1 MSVFLHLL
9 LLVPSVAGVSLSLT
23 SGEVCEGAVATWT
36 CVVNNSYDG
45 VSVAWRNNGEIAYP
59 LNTLAPLGPDSP
71 FNATLTSINS
81 STIISIATATVTD
94 IVNGSLLECSDS
106 RFNSPSTNVTLILKH
121 PEAANLSSPVF
132 HDDGI
137 RVSWS
142 GATCLSSLS
151 LSVHLSSVYEVD
163 VKNVAGTTHYDF
175 IPVTS
180 GEYSFGLTSVDYSGN
195 DIGSMN
201 STSIPW
207 KEPKISVDTN
217 VNNNIANFTIRNN
230 DDERPPV
237 TNCSITFDDVLKSCV
252 MNNIVIFS
260 ITPGAKHSYNITV
273 TNAAGTVNMNGEL
286 SNEVY
291 NTTME
296 LSASVDPLA
305 VAASPTVLGVLIILS
320 VCWILLRICWKRQ
333 WCCPRVWRSSFW
345 LLFFCYDCCTY
356 DAGVIFYTVKGKTT
370 AINAGLENTTVG
382 GEKGPDTT
390 L

>member
-1 MSVFLHLL
+1 MSLLLHLL
-9 LLVPSVAGVSLSLT
+9 LLVPSVASVSLSLT

-45 VSVAWRNNGEIAYP
+45 VSIAWRNNGETAYP

-81 STIISIATATVTD
+81 SVIISIATATVTD

-106 RFNSPSTNVTLILKH
+106 RFNSPSTNVTLILKD
-121 PEAANLSSPVF
+121 PEAGNLSSPVF
-132 HDDGI
+132 YDDGI

-142 GATCLSSLS
+142 GATCLSSLR
-151 LSVHLSSVYEVD
+151 LSTHLSSAYEVD

-180 GEYSFGLTSVDYSGN
+180 GDYSFQLTSVDYSGN

-217 VNNNIANFTIRNN
+217 VNNNIANFTIKNN

-237 TNCSITFDDVLKSCV
+237 TNCSITFDDVLN

-273 TNAAGTVNMNGEL
+273 TNAAGTVNMNGGKLTRSYLEQ
-286 SNEVY
+286 
-291 NTTME
+291 
-296 LSASVDPLA
+296 
-305 VAASPTVLGVLIILS
+305 ILTFFT
-320 VCWILLRICWKRQ
+320 
-333 WCCPRVWRSSFW
+333 RV
-345 LLFFCYDCCTY
+345 
-356 DAGVIFYTVKGKTT
+356 
-370 AINAGLENTTVG
+370 E
-382 GEKGPDTT
+382 
-390 L
+390 